1 MVGSTFSKELKKA
14 KILAIDD
21 DEWFIRLVI
30 KKFKDVDPGFNI
42 TPAYSANEAIEKL
55 EKEEFDCILCDH
67 KLPGTLNVD
76 GKVFPSDGIHLMRKF
91 TAMNI
96 NTPVIFVTGQG
107 SEEIASEALL
117 LGASGYFIKR
127 VQPGYFSLMA
137 TSIRQTIEK
146 YWLQKELQES
156 EAKYRDLFENSAGL
170 ILIFDSEGRLV
181 ETNLGFL
188 EVFGYSRDEISDL
201 SYKQLAYVEDLEK
214 WELMLNS
221 IYEGNIERRMIRS
234 LTKDEQILHL
244 DITGRPIYDKIKSDG
259 KIVLGI
265 QAIARDI
272 TDAMKTQQA
281 LIDSEEKHRKVVEG
295 STEGIVIMEKNGMIL
310 DWNPSATLI
319 TGLSAEETINK
330 KIWEIMN
337 LLRPIGYETSS
348 EIRKQYEKIEKM
360 ARDITTA
367 NTTSGTDISMELTIR
382 NVIDNKNRII
392 ETLRFIIEHSKGY
405 RVAFVMRDVT
415 EKKRTEAESRVYVK
429 RFQALIEQTAIG
441 VWVSSLEG
449 NITTYV
455 NDSLAHVLGYSP
467 HEMIGVS
474 VHDFATPQSVEILKE
489 KTRQRIKSE
498 QVENIYPL
506 EFYHRSGEIIST
518 IVSAAALRDDNG
530 NVVETYGFIRDVTE
544 QLQREKELQSTKEF
558 LESIIDSMTD
568 GLYTYDLNCK
578 LTMVNPRLKEILG
591 YSSKLIGKS
600 VYDLFPS
607 YEHDRVKELIDERM
621 EGKKSSKYLHLSYIT
636 AQGEE
641 VKASV
646 SSVPLIVDG
655 KVNGAVV
662 TVSDITER
670 KRIERY
676 LAQIQ
681 KEYEILVN
689 NLPLGMIKIDNLG
702 IIKSFNKKAQNIL
715 RFTGVSDLTTVNIL
729 NFRPFQEAGLATYF
743 RDLIYNK
750 QTIGREFIKGIILD
764 HQGVKHHI
772 GFYPFPIHHE
782 IEPRVSSWILLLE
795 ELETGQ
801 G

>member
-1 MVGSTFSKELKKA
+1 MVSQTFSKELKKA

-21 DEWFIRLVI
+21 DEWFIRLAI
-30 KKFKDVDPGFNI
+30 KKFKDVDPGFQI
-42 TPAYSANEAIEKL
+42 TPAYSANEAIEIL
-55 EKEEFDCILCDH
+55 EKKEFDCILCDH
-67 KLPGTLNVD
+67 KLPGTINLD

-91 TAMNI
+91 SAMNI
-96 NTPVIFVTGQG
+96 NAPVIFVTGQG

-137 TSIRQTIEK
+137 TSIRQTIDK

-156 EAKYRDLFENSAGL
+156 EARYRDLFENSAGL
-170 ILIFDSEGRLV
+170 ILIFNSYGNLV

-188 EVFGYSRDEISDL
+188 EIFKYSQDEILGL
-201 SYKQLAYVEDLEK
+201 SLKQLAYHEDLEK
-214 WELMLNS
+214 WELMLKS
-221 IYEGNIERRMIRS
+221 IYDGNIERRMIRS
-234 LTKDEQILHL
+234 LTKDRQIIHL
-244 DITGRPIYDKIKSDG
+244 DITGRPIYEKFKTEG
-259 KIVLGI
+259 KNVIGI

-295 STEGIVIMEKNGMIL
+295 STEGIIIMEKNGIIL
-310 DWNPSATLI
+310 DWNPSATFI
-319 TGLSAEETINK
+319 TGLSADETINK
-330 KIWEIMN
+330 TIWEIMD
-337 LLRPIGYETSS
+337 LLRPIGYETFP
-348 EIRKQYEKIEKM
+348 EIEEQYEKMEEMVKNTTQI
-360 ARDITTA
+360 ITT
-367 NTTSGTDISMELTIR
+367 SSTDIPMELTIR
-382 NVIDNKNRII
+382 NIKDNENRAI
-392 ETLRFIIEHSKGY
+392 ETTRFIIEHSKGY

-415 EKKRTEAESRVYVK
+415 DKKQTEAESRAYAK
-429 RFQALIEQTAIG
+429 RFQALIEQSAIG
-441 VWVSSLEG
+441 VWVTSIEG

-455 NDSLAHVLGYSP
+455 NDILAQVLGYSP
-467 HEMIGVS
+467 HEMIGVT
-474 VHDFATPQSVEILKE
+474 VYDFATPQSVEILRE
-489 KTRQRIKSE
+489 KTLQRVRNE

-506 EFYHRSGEIIST
+506 EFYHRSGKIIST
-518 IVSAAALRDDNG
+518 VVSAAALRDDNG

-558 LESIIDSMTD
+558 LESIINSMTD
-568 GLYTYDLNCK
+568 GLYTYDLNYK

-591 YSSKLIGKS
+591 YSTKLIGKS

-607 YEHDRVKELIDERM
+607 YEHDRVKELIAERM
-621 EGKKSSKYLHLSYIT
+621 KGKKSSKYLHLTYIT

-646 SSVPLIVDG
+646 SSVPLVVDG
-655 KVNGAVV
+655 MVNGAVV

-676 LAQIQ
+676 LNQIQ

-689 NLPLGMIKIDNLG
+689 NLPLGMIKTDNLG
-702 IIKSFNKKAQNIL
+702 KVKSFNKKAQKIL
-715 RFTGVSDLTTVNIL
+715 KFTGVSDLTTINIL
-729 NFRPFQEAGLATYF
+729 TFRPFQEAGLANYF

-750 QTIGREFIKGIILD
+750 QTIGREFIKGVILD
-764 HQGVKHHI
+764 HQGVKNNI

-795 ELETGQ
+795 KMESE
-801 G
+801 

>member
-1 MVGSTFSKELKKA
+1 MVSQTFSKELKKA

-30 KKFKDVDPGFNI
+30 KKFKDVDPGFHI
-42 TPAYSANEAIEKL
+42 TPAYSADEAIEKL

-67 KLPGTLNVD
+67 KLPGTINLD

-91 TAMNI
+91 SAMNI

-137 TSIRQTIEK
+137 TSIRQTIDK
-146 YWLQKELQES
+146 YWLQKELQDS
-156 EAKYRDLFENSAGL
+156 EARYRDLFENSADL
-170 ILIFDSEGRLV
+170 ILIFNSDGNLV

-188 EVFGYSRDEISDL
+188 EVFRYSQDEILGL
-201 SYKQLAYVEDLEK
+201 SLKQLAYHEDIGK
-214 WELMLNS
+214 WELMLKS

-234 LTKDEQILHL
+234 LTKDGQIIHL
-244 DITGRPIYDKIKSDG
+244 DITGRPIYDKFKTEVKNVI
-259 KIVLGI
+259 GI

-295 STEGIVIMEKNGMIL
+295 SNEGIVIMEKNGMIL
-310 DWNPSATLI
+310 DWNPSATFI
-319 TGLSAEETINK
+319 TGFSAEETINK
-330 KIWEIMN
+330 TIWEILN
-337 LLRPIGYETSS
+337 LLRPIGYETYS
-348 EIRKQYEKIEKM
+348 EIKKQYEQMEEM
-360 ARDITTA
+360 AKNNNEIIS
-367 NTTSGTDISMELTIR
+367 TSSTDIPMELTIR
-382 NVIDNKNRII
+382 NVKDNENRAI
-392 ETLRFIIEHSKGY
+392 ETSKFIIEHSKGY
-405 RVAFVMRDVT
+405 RVALVMRDVT
-415 EKKRTEAESRVYVK
+415 DKKQTEAESRAYAK
-429 RFQALIEQTAIG
+429 RFQVLIEQSALG
-441 VWVSSLEG
+441 VWVTSVEG

-455 NDSLAHVLGYSP
+455 NDSLAQVLGYSP
-467 HEMIGVS
+467 HEMIGVP
-474 VHDFATPQSVEILKE
+474 VYDFATPQSVEILRE
-489 KTRQRIKSE
+489 KTNQRIKNE

-506 EFYHRSGEIIST
+506 EFYHRSGKIIST

-558 LESIIDSMTD
+558 LESIINSMTD
-568 GLYTYDLNCK
+568 GLYTYDLNYK

-591 YSSKLIGKS
+591 YSTKLIGKS

-607 YEHDRVKELIDERM
+607 YEHDRVKELIAERM
-621 EGKKSSKYLHLSYIT
+621 KGKKSSKYLHLSYIT

-646 SSVPLIVDG
+646 SSVPLVVDG

-676 LAQIQ
+676 LNQIQ

-689 NLPLGMIKIDNLG
+689 NLPLGMVKTDNLG
-702 IIKSFNKKAQNIL
+702 KIKSFNKKAQKIL
-715 RFTGVSDLTTVNIL
+715 KFTGVSDLTTINIL
-729 NFRPFQEAGLATYF
+729 TFRPFQEAGLANYF

-750 QTIGREFIKGIILD
+750 QTVGREFIKGVILD

-795 ELETGQ
+795 KMEPG
-801 G
+801 